1 MTKICYYMNTVQYIQ
16 SGLVLKTLFLLFLHN
31 QSKLFPK
38 CNEIIDVGCLDNKQ
52 WKTLL
57 FQNIFLIKFTSSRS
71 SVVRED
77 FAWLFILDFHT
88 ITSFIRTKNYDVIIR
103 GGVGVVLLFS
113 IFVSTLYSCLPSLL
127 NYLSLVKTTE
137 GF

>member
-1 MTKICYYMNTVQYIQ
+1 MTKKTKIIHYMYIQ
-16 SGLVLKTLFLLFLHN
+16 SGLVFRTLFLLFLNN

-38 CNEIIDVGCLDNKQ
+38 CNEIIGVGCLDNKQ

-57 FQNIFLIKFTSSRS
+57 FQNIFMIKFTSSRS

-88 ITSFIRTKNYDVIIR
+88 ITSCFRTKNNDVIIR
-103 GGVGVVLLFS
+103 GGGVVLFFY
-113 IFVSTLYSCLPSLL
+113 IFVSTLYSCLLSLL